1 LFANNKHGFFEQV
14 LFIAT
19 ANSIRTI
26 PAALKDRLEMI
37 HIPGYTLEDKLP
49 IATR

>member
-1 LFANNKHGFFEQV
+1 MLRWPKV

-19 ANSIRTI
+19 ANSVRTI
-26 PAALKDRLEMI
+26 PAALKDRLEVI
-37 HIPGYTLEDKLP
+37 SIPGYSLEDKLP